1 MAEPTHKE
9 WYLQPKVL
17 FVVFTMAN
25 VLLYID
31 RGIVP
36 GATNEFNAFIKSNV
50 DTATPSVFLGLLQ
63 SAFIVGLAIG
73 SSVFGHMV
81 HYHGRFYLTGL
92 GCSIW
97 LLAVLLSGL
106 ARYADSYAF
115 LVLARM
121 LSGVGEASL
130 QVCVICLLCV
140 LLCSSRKAYLFYI
153 FAFG

>member
-1 MAEPTHKE
+1 MIFREE
-9 WYLQPKVL
+9 VREVENQRV
-17 FVVFTMAN
+17 
-25 VLLYID
+25 
-31 RGIVP
+31 
-36 GATNEFNAFIKSNV
+36 FIKSNV
-50 DTATPSVFLGLLQ
+50 DSDTPSVFLGLLQ

-130 QVCVICLLCV
+130 QVSCVFWGSCINH
-140 LLCSSRKAYLFYI
+140 
-153 FAFG
+153 